1 MSHLNL
7 ENFFRNPFASFGWLA
22 PILLMLILVV
32 GCGKSSA
39 GGDDTSASSDEVQAV
54 EAKSQKK
61 ISGATQATTVSLSSK
76 EYQSVGV
83 TDQTS
88 SIVGTRALIP
98 PGSLSISEGADSVV
112 LVVEEGNASNL
123 AESAKD
129 LALSANKI
137 QKTGPAIV
145 IRPSAA
151 VAVTGD
157 LVLTIPGPDGLSLV
171 AFELEAGVKR
181 ILQILW

>member
-1 MSHLNL
+1 M
-7 ENFFRNPFASFGWLA
+7 
-22 PILLMLILVV
+22 
-32 GCGKSSA
+32 
-39 GGDDTSASSDEVQAV
+39 
-54 EAKSQKK
+54 
-61 ISGATQATTVSLSSK
+61 
-76 EYQSVGV
+76 
-83 TDQTS
+83 
-88 SIVGTRALIP
+88 
-98 PGSLSISEGADSVV
+98 
-112 LVVEEGNASNL
+112 VEEGNASNL

-171 AFELEAGVKR
+171 AFELEAGGEKDLANLAVMYLVFDPAQGKLVSGVISKTELSIGISQEAGR
-181 ILQILW
+181 SSLLRQGALDLSRRRFSKTRDEVL